1 MGVNMRKLSVCIF
14 GIFVSFAAF
23 ADDVDL
29 EGKNLILNIRR
40 IGLDLSKTQIHDAAE
55 YANSPITALN
65 TDSQDFIKGV
75 FDTVLEYK
83 HNRLNW
89 DNSLFMEYGKTT
101 LRPYDAPKTTNEN
114 ADKIL
119 LASDLSYA
127 CWDFDSFKLGPM
139 GRLSYETEFEP
150 AKGTDDRLKILRTF
164 GGISMFDAKIVKSL
178 HLAAVYEYDFTYGHQ
193 QVSKLAAEL
202 GWRLEYVVRDG
213 VKLSTDGYYREYLDY
228 SEYVGTDL
236 ERDLNMT
243 ARMDTNLWGA
253 FTMGPYLQYRLAKA
267 RDAEHYGSNLTIGVS
282 FNYITKFGLK

>member
-1 MGVNMRKLSVCIF
+1 MKRFFYFFAMLVP
-14 GIFVSFAAF
+14 FAAF
-23 ADDVDL
+23 AGDIDL
-29 EGKNLILNIRR
+29 EGKEWVLNIRR
-40 IGLDLSKTQIHDAAE
+40 IGLDLSKTQIRNAGE
-55 YANSPITALN
+55 YINSPITALN
-65 TDSQDFIKGV
+65 TDGQDFIKGV
-75 FDTVLEYK
+75 FDTAVEYT

-101 LRPYDAPKTTNEN
+101 LHPFNAPKTTNEN

-119 LASDLSYA
+119 AASDLSYA

-139 GRLSYETEFEP
+139 ARLSYETEFEP
-150 AKGTDDRLKILRTF
+150 TKGTDDRLKIARAF
-164 GGISMFDAKIVKSL
+164 GGLSIFDSKIIKSL

-193 QVSKLAAEL
+193 QVSKLAAEI

-228 SEYVGTDL
+228 SAYVGTDL

-267 RDAEHYGSNLTIGVS
+267 RETDKYGSNLTIGVS